1 MPQTLTEIKALLDAA
16 GLHPRK
22 RFGQNFLIDHGKIQL
37 ILAAA
42 NLHEGDAVLEV
53 GPGTGALTEH
63 LLAAGAHVTAVE
75 IDRDLCLVLR
85 DRFAGHPRFTLIAG
99 DVMDGKHKLNIAV
112 AEAVIA
118 CSQVKLVANLPYN
131 IASPLLAV
139 LATEYPQMTGALV
152 MIQREVAER
161 ITAAPGGRDYGPL
174 SVILQAMCE
183 VHLVT
188 TLPPQCFWPR
198 PSIDSAVV
206 QLVRRAEP
214 LTANPTALA
223 AMSQTLFTRRRKQI
237 GSILGR
243 DRPLPAG
250 VEPHMRPEQLT
261 VEQIVEL
268 AEQTVD

>member
-22 RFGQNFLIDHGKIQL
+22 RFGQNFLIDHGKMQR

-42 NLHEGDAVLEV
+42 DLQEGDAVLEV
-53 GPGTGALTEH
+53 GPGTGALTEP
-63 LLAAGAHVTAVE
+63 LLGAGAQVTAVE
-75 IDRDLCLVLR
+75 IDRDLCMVLR
-85 DRFAGHPRFTLIAG
+85 DRFADHARFTLIAG
-99 DVMDGKHKLNIAV
+99 DVMDGKHRLNSAV
-112 AEAVIA
+112 AEAVMAAPRI
-118 CSQVKLVANLPYN
+118 KLVANLPYN

-139 LATEYPQMTGALV
+139 LATEYPPMTGAVV

-183 VHLVT
+183 VQLVT
-188 TLPPQCFWPR
+188 TLPPECFWPR

-206 QLVRRAEP
+206 QLVRRAKP

-223 AMSQTLFTRRRKQI
+223 AMCQTLFTRRRKQI

-243 DRPLPAG
+243 DRALPAG
-250 VEPHMRPEQLT
+250 VQPHLRPEQLT
-261 VEQIVEL
+261 VKQIVEL
-268 AEQTVD
+268 AES